1 MIFEE
6 AEQNNLNRLEIFC
19 FLSRS
24 GLSASISAPE
34 PADDQTGTD
43 SDRDHADRRETEEGD
58 RRRPERRRYE
68 QHCIRKI
75 EQNLFLSKQLLTTCR
90 RYRIKNYNIN
100 QTEE

>member
-1 MIFEE
+1 MISKQ

-43 SDRDHADRRETEEGD
+43 SDRDHADRRETEEEGD

-75 EQNLFLSKQLLTTCR
+75 EQNLFLCKQLLNNLQK
-90 RYRIKNYNIN
+90 ISH
-100 QTEE
+100 